1 MAPAAPRPRIVIVG
15 GGFGGLATARGL
27 SDFDAEVI
35 LVDRANHHLF
45 QPLLYQVAMAGLS
58 PADIAVPIRRVLRA
72 QRNIRVLLAEVH
84 TLDPAKR
91 ELGLDDGSVLSFDYL
106 VLAVGAKTNFFGN
119 EDRFARHALGLKSVD
134 DALEIRRRVLCA
146 FEAAERESD
155 EEVRRRLLSF
165 IIIGGGP
172 TGVELAGALSDLAR
186 TVLDDEFRVIDPT
199 EARVIVLERA
209 KRLLPGG
216 FDESLAARAKV
227 QLEELGVEVMLKRTV
242 TDITPRGVLLGEE
255 RLDAATVIW
264 TAGVRGVGL
273 VERMGVELD
282 AAKRIVVNQDCSLP
296 HFPNIFAIGDV
307 ARFVPPDSEQ
317 PLPGVAPVAAQQ
329 GRHTA
334 KNILRLAAGKEPEP
348 FKYVDKGIMA
358 TIGRSRAV
366 AQTWGGRLRLTGFLA
381 WLAWLFVH
389 IWFLIDFQ
397 NRVSVLL
404 NWFWNYVTYR
414 RGARLIT
421 GERPWELAERLAAPP
436 PTSSERTEGKAL
448 AAAGAGGAVPQ
459 AEQDDAATPEAAQDA
474 ASAPEG
480 VAEETSV
487 R

>member
-1 MAPAAPRPRIVIVG
+1 MESGAPRPRIVIVG

-58 PADIAVPIRRVLRA
+58 PADIAVPIRRVLRE
-72 QRNIRVLLAEVH
+72 QRNVRVLLAEVH

-91 ELGLDDGSVLSFDYL
+91 ELGLDDGSILSFDYL

-119 EDRFARHALGLKSVD
+119 EDCFGRHALGLKSVD
-134 DALEIRRRVLCA
+134 EALEIRRRVLCA

-155 EEVRRRLLSF
+155 EEVRKRLLSF
-165 IIIGGGP
+165 IIIGGGA
-172 TGVELAGALSDLAR
+172 TGVELAGALSDLSR
-186 TVLDDEFRVIDPT
+186 TVLADDFRAIDPK
-199 EARVIVLERA
+199 EARVLVLERA
-209 KRLLPGG
+209 KRLLPGAFG
-216 FDESLAARAKV
+216 DKLAERAKE
-227 QLEELGVEVMLKRTV
+227 QLEELGVEVLLERTV
-242 TDITPRGVLLGEE
+242 TDITARGVRMGDE
-255 RLDAATVIW
+255 RLDGATVIW

-273 VERMGVELD
+273 ADRMGVD
-282 AAKRIVVNQDCSLP
+282 VDSAHRVVVRSDCSLEEFP
-296 HFPNIFAIGDV
+296 HIFAIGDV
-307 ARFVPPDSEQ
+307 ARFVPPGSKQ

-334 KNILRLAAGKEPEP
+334 KNIIRLVAGKETRP
-348 FKYVDKGIMA
+348 FEYVDKGIMA

-366 AQTWGGRLRLTGFLA
+366 AQTWGGRLRLTGFAA

-389 IWFLIDFQ
+389 IWFLIDFR

-404 NWFWNYVTYR
+404 NWFWSYVSYR

-436 PTSSERTEGKAL
+436 PMSSERAKREAQARPDAG
-448 AAAGAGGAVPQ
+448 AAAPQ
-459 AEQDDAATPEAAQDA
+459 SEQDDAAASEASEDS